1 MKRVLSRVVLASGM
15 LLGMAAVSPC
25 FAADAAAGPVKP
37 DFAKGQQL
45 FEQGDAA
52 RGIVPCVSCH
62 GPGGNSTIPANPNL
76 AGQAHEYIYKQLN
89 DFRQKEGASGAARKG
104 PDGAPSVMSAMVISL
119 TDADMRNVAG
129 YISLQKLTAPATATN
144 EKLAEAGQKIWRAG
158 LPERNVP
165 ACAGCHSPDGAGI
178 PSQYPRLGGQFP
190 TYIEDQLK
198 LFRAGH
204 RANGPMML
212 QIADRMSDSNIKAV
226 SDYAA
231 GLR

>member
-1 MKRVLSRVVLASGM
+1 MKRALSRVVLASGM
-15 LLGMAAVSPC
+15 LLGMAAVFPS

-129 YISLQKLTAPATATN
+129 YISQQKLTAPRPPPMKSSQRLARRSGVPGCPSAMCQRAPVATRPTAPASPRN
-144 EKLAEAGQKIWRAG
+144 IRALADNSPRTLKI
-158 LPERNVP
+158 
-165 ACAGCHSPDGAGI
+165 S
-178 PSQYPRLGGQFP
+178 
-190 TYIEDQLK
+190 
-198 LFRAGH
+198 
-204 RANGPMML
+204 
-212 QIADRMSDSNIKAV
+212 
-226 SDYAA
+226 
-231 GLR
+231 

>member
-1 MKRVLSRVVLASGM
+1 M
-15 LLGMAAVSPC
+15 
-25 FAADAAAGPVKP
+25 
-37 DFAKGQQL
+37 
-45 FEQGDAA
+45 
-52 RGIVPCVSCH
+52 
-62 GPGGNSTIPANPNL
+62 
-76 AGQAHEYIYKQLN
+76 
-89 DFRQKEGASGAARKG
+89 
-104 PDGAPSVMSAMVISL
+104 
-119 TDADMRNVAG
+119 
-129 YISLQKLTAPATATN
+129 
-144 EKLAEAGQKIWRAG
+144 
-158 LPERNVP
+158 P

-190 TYIEDQLK
+190 SYIEDQLK